1 MRGTEGKDATDGC
14 VDMQP
19 NVVLPTKISQLG
31 QGINRTENGGSS
43 CGHHRKAWTL
53 KTTQLIQLL
62 LNRSKAKL
70 STVIGRQKDQGVVRQ
85 AHHPS
90 GFDQRHMGIETAQ
103 HDPIPKTLATGTRG
117 DQRHQVAEGATAG
130 HHTTSTF
137 WKPKSLTKPAAQF
150 LLQAGKAR

>member
-1 MRGTEGKDATDGC
+1 MRGTKGKDATDGC

-43 CGHHRKAWTL
+43 CGHHGETWTL

-62 LNRSKAKL
+62 LNRSKAKF
-70 STVIGRQKDQGVVRQ
+70 SIVIGRQKHQGVVRQ
-85 AHHPS
+85 AHHSS
-90 GFDQRHMGIETAQ
+90 GLDQRHVGIATAQ
-103 HDPIPKTLATGTRG
+103 HDTIPKTLATGTRG

-130 HHTTSTF
+130 HHTTRSF
-137 WKPKSLTKPAAQF
+137 WKPESLTKPAA
-150 LLQAGKAR
+150 